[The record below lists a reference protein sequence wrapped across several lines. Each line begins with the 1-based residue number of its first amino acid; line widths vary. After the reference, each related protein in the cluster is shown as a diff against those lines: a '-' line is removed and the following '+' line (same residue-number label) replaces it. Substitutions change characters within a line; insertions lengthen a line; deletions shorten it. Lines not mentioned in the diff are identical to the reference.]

1 MAFTIEVANGPVFS
15 SDVPVTGKSVLS
27 ESRPDGEE
35 KTIVAWR
42 VNNYLRSLD
51 WVIEDN
57 TRVEF
62 IDTSSFEGMEVY
74 RRSLSFLLVLAC
86 KRGLAKDVV
95 LRHSISE
102 GYYWEFV
109 EGEVTDEDLAVIK
122 ATMAD
127 LVGKDLPF
135 IRKVVPLD
143 KARRIFDR
151 QGSGEVARLFQWGAV
166 DPVELYRCADM
177 YGYYYAPLA
186 PSTGYLKL
194 YDLKKLGPG
203 MALQFPTISYP
214 SSLPP
219 FRASKNLSGVFLDYA
234 KWLEVLDLRTMDSL
248 HKKVAEGRSQE
259 VILIA
264 EAFHA
269 QKLGRIADEIASKTK
284 VKVAAIAGPSG
295 SGKTTF
301 SERLKIQLLVCG
313 RNPVTL
319 AMDNY
324 FVNRE
329 DTPRDEQGNLD
340 FEVVEA
346 LELELLEDH
355 LRRLLAG
362 EEVVTPQF
370 SFIEGKKKPGKKIKL
385 GPRDILIMEGI
396 HGLNDRVTGA
406 IAKDELYGIFVS
418 PLTGVNFDNH
428 NRTST
433 TDNRLLRRLVRDA
446 RTRGHSAE
454 STLTL
459 WPKVIRGSMQF
470 VFPYQKHADVMFN
483 SSLPYE
489 LAALRAYV
497 DPILHTVPENS
508 PVYGE
513 AQRILSM
520 IKFVPMIPTEIIPN
534 NSIIREFIGGSC
546 FDV

>member
-1 MAFTIEVANGPVFS
+1 MAFTVEVSNGPAFS
-15 SDVPVTGKSVLS
+15 SDVPITGRSVLS
-27 ESRPDGEE
+27 ESNPDGERGN
-35 KTIVAWR
+35 IVAWR

-57 TRVEF
+57 AKVEF
-62 IDTSSFEGMEVY
+62 IDTSTFEGMEVY

-86 KRGLAKDVV
+86 KRGLAKDI
-95 LRHSISE
+95 LIRHSISE
-102 GYYWEFV
+102 GCYWDFV
-109 EGEVTDEDLAVIK
+109 EGEVTEDDISDIK
-122 ATMAD
+122 TTMNE
-127 LVGKDLPF
+127 LIEKDLPF
-135 IRKVVPLD
+135 IRKIVSLD

-194 YDLKKLGPG
+194 YGLKKLGPG
-203 MALQFPTISYP
+203 MVLQFPTIGYP

-219 FRASKNLSGVFLDYA
+219 FRASKNLSGVFLEYT
-234 KWLEVLDLRTMDSL
+234 KWLDVLELRTMDSL
-248 HKKVAEGRSQE
+248 HKKVAEGKGQE
-259 VILIA
+259 VILIS
-264 EAFHA
+264 EAFHSSR
-269 QKLGRIADEIASKTK
+269 LGQIADDISSRPK
-284 VKVAAIAGPSG
+284 VKAVTIAGPSG

-301 SERLKIQLLVCG
+301 SERLKIQLLVTG
-313 RNPVTL
+313 RHPVTL

-324 FVNRE
+324 FVDRE
-329 DTPRDEQGNLD
+329 HTPRDEDGNYD

-346 LELELLEDH
+346 LELELLQDH
-355 LRRLLAG
+355 LKRLLSG

-370 SFIEGKKKPGKKIKL
+370 DFIEGRKKPGKIIKL
-385 GPRDILIMEGI
+385 GPRDILIIEGI
-396 HGLNDRVTGA
+396 HGLNSKVTCA
-406 IAKDELYGIFVS
+406 IPDGEKYGIFVS

-433 TDNRLLRRLVRDA
+433 TDNRLVRRLVRDA

-454 STLTL
+454 STLMM
-459 WPKVIRGSMQF
+459 WPKVIRGSMKY
-470 VFPYQKHADVMFN
+470 VFPYQKRADAMFN

-489 LAALRAYV
+489 MAALRAYV
-497 DPILHTVPENS
+497 DPILHKVPEGS

-513 AQRILSM
+513 AQRLLSM
-520 IKFVPMIPTEIIPN
+520 IKFVPIIPTESIPN
-534 NSIIREFIGGSC
+534 NSIIKEFIGGSC

>member
-15 SDVPVTGKSVLS
+15 SDVPLTGKSVLS
-27 ESRPDGEE
+27 ESRPDGED
-35 KTIVAWR
+35 TIVAWR

-57 TRVEF
+57 AKVEF

-86 KRGLAKDVV
+86 KRGLAKDIV

-102 GYYWEFV
+102 GYYWEFA
-109 EGEVTDEDLAVIK
+109 EEEISQNDINVIK
-122 ATMAD
+122 TTMAD
-127 LVGKDLPF
+127 LVQKDLPF

-151 QGSGEVARLFQWGAV
+151 QGSKEVARLFQWGGI

-194 YDLKKLGPG
+194 YDIKLLGPG
-203 MALQFPTISYP
+203 MVMQFPTINYP

-219 FRASKNLSGVFLDYA
+219 FRASKNLSSVFLDYA
-234 KWLEVLDLRTMDSL
+234 RWLEVLDLRTIDSL
-248 HKKVAEGRSQE
+248 HKKVAEGKTQE
-259 VILIA
+259 LILIS

-269 QKLGRIADEIASKTK
+269 QKLGRIAEEVASRSNI
-284 VKVAAIAGPSG
+284 KVAAIAGPSG

-329 DTPRDEQGNLD
+329 DTPRDEEGNFD

-346 LELELLEDH
+346 LELDLLKDH
-355 LRRLLAG
+355 LCRLLAG
-362 EEVVTPQF
+362 EEVVIPQF
-370 SFIEGKKKPGKKIKL
+370 DFIEGKKNPGKKLKL

-396 HGLNDRVTGA
+396 HGLNSRITGV
-406 IAKDELYGIFVS
+406 IPKDEMYGIFVS

-454 STLTL
+454 STLTM
-459 WPKVIRGSMQF
+459 WPKVIRGAMQF

-489 LAALRAYV
+489 LSALRAYV
-497 DPILHTVPENS
+497 DPILHTVPEGS

-513 AQRILSM
+513 SQRILSM
-520 IKFVPMIPTEIIPN
+520 IKFVPMIPTETIPN
-534 NSIIREFIGGSC
+534 NSIIREFVGGSC